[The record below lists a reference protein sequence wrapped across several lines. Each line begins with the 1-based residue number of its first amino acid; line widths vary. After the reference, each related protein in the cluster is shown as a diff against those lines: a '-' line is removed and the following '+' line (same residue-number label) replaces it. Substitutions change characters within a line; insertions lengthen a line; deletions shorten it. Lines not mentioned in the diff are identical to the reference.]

1 MSLQPILANLSQL
14 TLERYKSN
22 LNLDAF
28 IGENEINVY
37 SVSQF
42 AVNQIVIIGEIGNE
56 GTELILTHASTAPSG
71 NTITLVSAL
80 VKDHPKDTPVYIV
93 PFDQI
98 ELSRATTLTGSKS
111 VLGSLLTIDPEKETM
126 IYDEVVNTTGY
137 YFLRFKN
144 SLTGIFS
151 DYSDGVP
158 FAGLTENTVGY
169 AINTAMDELG
179 VDFSDSKITYGML
192 FGWANQ
198 MLHLVRGKLKSWS
211 EYQEF
216 DYVVGTMSMGVRR
229 FAMPITCYDVNSNKS
244 VINVRVGD
252 GLPLIWMT
260 RSEYVQAMERITYT
274 EIATLAVVGGTS
286 LVLDDTSDLDDTGS
300 VDVYVS
306 GTKYTV
312 EYTVNTRSTNTL
324 TVAADQITYAFPV
337 DSPVIQGV
345 QENDPEYY
353 SIFDGYIYPFP
364 FITSDYEGRNLIMDF
379 YTDIVTVDSDMDTI
393 PGARFDMLIQYLKW
407 KIKGFIE
414 NKGKEDMK
422 DSSYLQFKE
431 ILFDAT
437 RLAESGE
444 RNSFGPRGDA
454 LYSGR
459 GRR

>member
-1 MSLQPILANLSQL
+1 MGLQPISAVLSQL
-14 TLERYKSN
+14 TLGRYKSN
-22 LNLDAF
+22 LNVDA
-28 IGENEINVY
+28 ISGSQTIDIY
-37 SVSQF
+37 STSQF
-42 AVNQIVIIGEIGNE
+42 SINQVLIIGEIGNE
-56 GTELILTHASTAPSG
+56 GTELILTHASTPPTG
-71 NTITLVSAL
+71 NTVTLVTTLS
-80 VKDHPKDTPVYIV
+80 KDHPKDSPVYIV
-93 PFDQI
+93 PFDQL
-98 ELSRATTLTGSKS
+98 EFSRATTLTGAKS
-111 VLGSLLTIDPEKETM
+111 VLGSLKTIDPEKEWM
-126 IYDEVVNTTGY
+126 IYDEEVNNTGY
-137 YFLRFKN
+137 YFVRFKN
-144 SLTGIFS
+144 SLSGTYS
-151 DYSDGVP
+151 DYTDGTP

-169 AINTAMDELG
+169 AINTAMEELG
-179 VDFSDSKITYGML
+179 VDFSSGVTYNML
-192 FGWANQ
+192 FGWTNQ
-198 MLHLVRGKLKSWS
+198 MLHLVRGKLKAWN

-216 DYVVGTMSMGVRR
+216 DYVAGTMSMGVRR
-229 FAMPITCYDVNSNKS
+229 FAMPTTAYDLNSNKS

-260 RSEYVQAMERITYT
+260 RSEYVQAMEGTVYT
-274 EIATLAVVGGTS
+274 EVATEALSGATS

-306 GTKYTV
+306 GTKYTI

-324 TVAADQITYAFPV
+324 TVAATEITVTLPV
-337 DSPVIQGV
+337 DSPAIQGV

-353 SIFDGYIYPFP
+353 SIFDGYIYVFP

-393 PGARFDMLIQYLKW
+393 PGSRFDMLIQYLKW

-431 ILFDAT
+431 ILYDAT
-437 RLAESGE
+437 RLSESGE

>member
-1 MSLQPILANLSQL
+1 MGLQPIVVNLSQL
-14 TLERYKSN
+14 PLGRYKSN
-22 LNLDAF
+22 LNIDAVT
-28 IGENEINVY
+28 GEDTIDVY
-37 SVSQF
+37 STSQF
-42 AVNQIVIIGEIGNE
+42 AINQILIIGDIGNE
-56 GTELILTHASTAPSG
+56 GTELILTHASTGPSG
-71 NTITLVSAL
+71 NTVTLVTAL
-80 VKDHPKDTPVYIV
+80 SKDHPKDSPVYIV

-98 ELSRATTLTGSKS
+98 EFSRATTLTGSKS

-126 IYDEVVNTTGY
+126 LYDEVVNSTGY
-137 YFLRFKN
+137 YFVRFKN
-144 SLTGIFS
+144 SLTGIYS

-179 VDFSDSKITYGML
+179 VDFSSGVTYNML
-192 FGWANQ
+192 FGWTNQ
-198 MLHLVRGKLKSWS
+198 MLHLVRGKMKAWS

-216 DYVVGTMSMGVRR
+216 DYVAGTMSMGVRR
-229 FAMPITCYDVNSNKS
+229 FAMPSTAYDLNSNKS

-252 GLPLIWMT
+252 NFPLTWMT
-260 RSEYVQAMERITYT
+260 RSEYVQAMEGIVYT
-274 EIATLAVVGGTS
+274 EVATEALTGATS

-300 VDVYVS
+300 VSVYAS
-306 GTKYTV
+306 GTKYTI

-324 TVAADQITYAFPV
+324 TVAATEITVTIPV

-345 QENDPEYY
+345 EENDPEYY
-353 SIFDGYIYPFP
+353 SIFDGYIYVFP

-393 PGARFDMLIQYLKW
+393 PGARFDMLVQFLKW

-431 ILFDAT
+431 ILSDSI
-437 RLAESGE
+437 RLSESGE
-444 RNSFGPRGDA
+444 RNSFGPRENA
-454 LYSGR
+454 IYSGR
-459 GRR
+459 GRK